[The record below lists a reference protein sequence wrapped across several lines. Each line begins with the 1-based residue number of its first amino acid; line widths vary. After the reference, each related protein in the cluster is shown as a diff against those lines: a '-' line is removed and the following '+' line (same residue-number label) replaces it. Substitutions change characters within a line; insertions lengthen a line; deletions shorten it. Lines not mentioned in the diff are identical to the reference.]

1 MYSAILTQPCLA
13 LDMTHPLHL
22 DSQPHFFAALGPAS
36 QTQPCS
42 SRLGTVP
49 QHIAQLSHISMATK
63 LNCDPYAFQAHG
75 NPFFFFKVWLQLG
88 SMLWNGPCLS
98 SNIVSKVVKT
108 VASLWTAWV
117 LV

>member
-42 SRLGTVP
+42 SRLGQYVVEWS
-49 QHIAQLSHISMATK
+49 LSVIQYSVQGGQDSSFP
-63 LNCDPYAFQAHG
+63 LDC
-75 NPFFFFKVWLQLG
+75 LG
-88 SMLWNGPCLS
+88 AG
-98 SNIVSKVVKT
+98 VS
-108 VASLWTAWV
+108 ASLPRLCSAHRGISQ
-117 LV
+117 L